1 MHTFLIS
8 RMILKW
14 VSMTI
19 LIAGIGFP
27 ISVQAQSSESFLLI
41 VSTLD
46 ANVSIDGDASFD
58 LKANEPKKIGV
69 PIGEH
74 YVVAKA
80 SQNGQDAT
88 LSESIASEAG
98 VQKML
103 KLDFSKSRGED
114 VGSLPVATK
123 TEAITVADLNFSI
136 SGSLVVG
143 TWLSQNPGKE
153 YPDYPN
159 YYFAFEKGDEIL
171 IDFSMSNKNGTNA
184 MVVSTYPGGAV
195 KYSNNAFA
203 SLSGLKIKVTERSI
217 YRFSLATNATLDRN
231 GKLTI
236 KRIPA
241 SAATAD
247 FDPTVTYKTNY
258 VAKTIQSPQEF
269 YVNSGSNA
277 IFKGGK
283 SRVTF
288 PITFPPNTVE
298 WYFSFAA
305 YRDETQV
312 ASTKK
317 NINLTG
323 QLAKL
328 LAGGISGGVLSIG
341 ISQLTA
347 PPGADYCDIVML
359 DRNNFSLFEAK
370 EQYRYL
376 TQGTRE
382 NFKAGVVQVKCC
394 MDDTYYLGLRNPD
407 GYYGIG
413 VVVEVVAI
421 VAESGWVMANN
432 P

>member
-1 MHTFLIS
+1 MYMMLNCGS
-8 RMILKW
+8 ILKR
-14 VSMTI
+14 VLMA
-19 LIAGIGFP
+19 LFIAMAAFP
-27 ISVQAQSSESFLLI
+27 AIAQSQSSESFLLI

-46 ANVSIDGDASFD
+46 ASVSIDGDASFD
-58 LKANEPKKIGV
+58 LKANEPKKVSV

-80 SQNGQDAT
+80 SQNGQEET
-88 LSESIASEAG
+88 LSESISSMAG
-98 VQKML
+98 TQKML
-103 KLDFSKSRGED
+103 KLDFSRSRGEE
-114 VGSLPVATK
+114 VGTQPVAAK
-123 TEAITVADLNFSI
+123 IEAIAVADLNFTI

-159 YYFAFEKGDEIL
+159 YYFAFEKGDEII

-184 MVVSTYPGGAV
+184 MVVSTYPGGAI
-195 KYSNNAFA
+195 KYSNNSFA
-203 SLSGLKIKVTERSI
+203 SLSGLRIRVTERSI

-231 GKLTI
+231 GKLSI

-241 SAATAD
+241 SAATID

-258 VAKTIQSPQEF
+258 IAKTIQSPQEF
-269 YVNSGSNA
+269 FVNSGSNA
-277 IFKGGK
+277 MFKGGK

-298 WYFSFAA
+298 WYYSFAA

-312 ASTKK
+312 SNTKES
-317 NINLTG
+317 INLTG
-323 QLAKL
+323 QLVKL
-328 LAGGISGGVLSIG
+328 LAGGISGGALSIG

-347 PPGADYCDIVML
+347 PPGADYCDIVLL

-376 TQGTRE
+376 TSGTRE
-382 NFKAGVVQVKCC
+382 NFKSGVVQVKCC

-407 GYYGIG
+407 SYYGIG

-421 VAESGWVMANN
+421 VAESGWMMASN